1 MGLFKSKY
9 RSKSGQTQ
17 YCLAGSVEGLK
28 FLGNGGKF
36 HFYNFLHDVNQC
48 RLVSN
53 FAPRIE
59 NIPSFTNYEEKEG
72 NLLKSS
78 EEELLKEIEDSLEN
92 RSTPLSNSSPEVD
105 KDIEDIPILKKECSE
120 ELPEVGNL
128 EDDSQ

>member
-1 MGLFKSKY
+1 MCSPDLIYQDPVTGMGLFKSKY

-92 RSTPLSNSSPEVD
+92 RSTDKYPEV
-105 KDIEDIPILKKECSE
+105 LKEFW
-120 ELPEVGNL
+120 
-128 EDDSQ
+128 